1 MPLSTRAVSARVG
14 HVGTVEVPDL
24 PPPGHGRTWERW
36 RALID
41 VARCDLAAARLAEG
55 HHDAVA
61 ILTELDVERP
71 LGFLGVWAAEPQ
83 RMSARL
89 VADGWRLRGAKS
101 WCSGA
106 SSVDHA
112 LVTATAPDGPRLFLL
127 DTALPGVE
135 PIDGSWPSLG
145 MAATDSATV
154 ELRPH
159 GAASG
164 RRRSAGRVH
173 RARRLLARR
182 RRRRRV
188 LVRRGDRRRRA
199 AASSGPGRPDPHR
212 LAALGVALAD
222 LDAAGALLRASAAAI
237 DRDPT
242 SVAAGRRGAL
252 AVRAVVWAAGRR
264 VLDATEDVLGARP
277 LCLDPGFA
285 TALLDLRTYL
295 AQHHGP
301 ADLAQ
306 LGESGLDEEVA
317 P

>member
-1 MPLSTRAVSARVG
+1 MSQ
-14 HVGTVEVPDL
+14 VEMPDL
-24 PPPGHGRTWERW
+24 PSPGGGRTWERW

-41 VARCDLAAARLAEG
+41 VARQDLAAARLAEG

-61 ILTELDVERP
+61 ILSELGVERP
-71 LGFLGVWAAEPQ
+71 PGFLGVWAAEPQ
-83 RMSARL
+83 RTSARL
-89 VADGWRLRGAKS
+89 VVEGWRLGGAKA

-112 LVTATAPDGPRLFLL
+112 LVTATAPEGPRLFLL

-135 PIDGSWPSLG
+135 AIEGSWPSVG

-154 ELRPH
+154 ELHVTVPH
-159 GAASG
+159 AAAVGEAGAYTE
-164 RRRSAGRVH
+164 RAGFWHGGAGV
-173 RARRLLARR
+173 AACWYGGAVGVAERL
-182 RRRRRV
+182 
-188 LVRRGDRRRRA
+188 RRA
-199 AASSGPGRPDPHR
+199 VQDRPDPHR
-212 LAALGVALAD
+212 LAALGAGLAD
-222 LDAAGALLRASAAAI
+222 LDAAGALLRATAEAI

-242 SVAAGRRGAL
+242 SVAEARRGAL

-264 VLDATEDVLGARP
+264 VVDATEDVLGARP
-277 LCLDPGFA
+277 LCLDPAFA
-285 TALLDLRTYL
+285 SDLLDLRTYL

-306 LGESGLDEEVA
+306 LGEVGLDHEVT